1 MNKSYNH
8 TVCMQLFRGD
18 LFFPLI
24 TTFFKTQIRVQC
36 TRVIQYIKYFLQ
48 PLSKVKNVLKINTE
62 L

>member
-8 TVCMQLFRGD
+8 TVCMRLFRGD
-18 LFFPLI
+18 LFFSLNNDLFQN
-24 TTFFKTQIRVQC
+24 TDTC
-36 TRVIQYIKYFLQ
+36 TRVIQYIKYFFLQ